1 MDAIVGW
8 RWFGWSGLTRLNGT
22 RAGAR
27 DHPSDCKT
35 HLSYLKQGLNDAR
48 CQITQSVI
56 AVAQSQALLG
66 QGGRAEAMKDANDG
80 RTWTEMDVRQ
90 LMACLKGGDTIED
103 TAKHLCRSGTI
114 NDVQRKAQQ
123 LGLKYTSRRR

>member
-1 MDAIVGW
+1 MRQWDGGGLDGAGW
-8 RWFGWSGLTRLNGT
+8 T

-27 DHPSDCKT
+27 DHPSACKT
-35 HLSYLKQGLNDAR
+35 HLSYLKPGLNDAR

-56 AVAQSQALLG
+56 AVDESQAMLG
-66 QGGRAEAMKDANDG
+66 QGGRAEAMKDTNDG

-114 NDVQRKAQQ
+114 
-123 LGLKYTSRRR
+123 